1 MLYINIYIFYLFS
14 IIISNLVFIYLFL
27 FIYFFVEKIC
37 VCTYSG
43 DPHTLTFYD
52 KWIHFQGTCTYSLMA
67 ASHNRDN
74 VTCDMAVD
82 GKFRQRNPNRAVS
95 MLERIYITIGSHQ
108 IIFDQGNKI
117 KV

>member
-1 MLYINIYIFYLFS
+1 MLYINISFFIYFSLLFLILYL
-14 IIISNLVFIYLFL
+14 FIYLC
-27 FIYFFVEKIC
+27 FVEKIC

>member
-1 MLYINIYIFYLFS
+1 MLYINIYFLFIFHY
-14 IIISNLVFIYLFL
+14 ISNLVFIYLFL
-27 FIYFFVEKIC
+27 FIYFFFVEKIC